1 VMTFHKIPIRC
12 WILAISIAGLIG
24 ACAGWGLKNAPP
36 AIKLAAIRPL
46 ELQGLEN
53 RFEVDLRIFNQGDQ
67 SLVVR
72 GIQCDLIL
80 NGRNF
85 ATGVGRTEKQIPAYG
100 SDTVTLTVYSSML
113 DMARLIH
120 GLIRTSNQSNA
131 QKWTYAVK
139 GHLQIGFGSGTGK
152 VPFDTVGEI
161 DLTQVMGTTH

>member
-1 VMTFHKIPIRC
+1 MTFFKIPIRL
-12 WILAISIAGLIG
+12 ILILSITGVVA
-24 ACAGWGLKNAPP
+24 ACAAWGLKSAPP
-36 AIKLAAIRPL
+36 NIKLAAIRPL

-67 SLVVR
+67 PLVVR
-72 GIQCDLIL
+72 GIQCDLNL
-80 NGRNF
+80 NDRNF
-85 ATGVGRTEKQIPAYG
+85 ATGVGRAETQIPAYG

-120 GLIRTSNQSNA
+120 GLIKTSNQPNV

-139 GHLQIGFGSGTGK
+139 GHLQIAYGGGTSK

-161 DLTQVMGTTH
+161 DLTQVMSTTH